1 MLNPSRIG
9 LGIALGLLA
18 ILVVTPAS
26 ADGVPNWMQDAGN
39 GPHPFRAFLVQE
51 NGQIAA
57 TAIIGGTAWPLRWK
71 LRGIETPKPGGL
83 AECSDERERAAAMAR
98 GVRFLIQFK
107 SASITDIAP
116 DHEPGVLTGRVL
128 LDDGRDLGDLL
139 VGFGFAR
146 RDTAA
151 RWQEPWCGW

>member
-1 MLNPSRIG
+1 MLKLQRTGFIV
-9 LGIALGLLA
+9 ALISLVT
-18 ILVVTPAS
+18 LVVTPVQ
-26 ADGVPNWMQDAGN
+26 ADGVPDWMREVGD
-39 GPHPFRAFLVQE
+39 GPHPFRAVQVSE
-51 NGQIAA
+51 DGQIAA

-107 SASITDIAP
+107 PASITDIAP

-146 RDTAA
+146 RETVAP
-151 RWQEPWCGW
+151 WQEPWCGW